1 MQDLTFVIGPD
12 RAVAEI
18 WETLGAAGITMEAS
32 CTFPTTD
39 GRNVRVVVSDE
50 QADAARGALLES
62 GFGALDQHPVVVT
75 ELEAASGSLG
85 RLARA
90 IADTGAQLHTLYMAR
105 GDRVVVGADDL
116 EKVKSVI

>member
-18 WETLGAAGITMEAS
+18 WETLGAADITMEAS

-50 QADAARGALLES
+50 QVEAARRALLAV
-62 GFGALDQHPVVVT
+62 GLGAVDQHPVVMAAV
-75 ELEAASGSLG
+75 EAAPGALG

-105 GDRVVVGADDL
+105 GNRVVVGADDL
-116 EKVKSVI
+116 EKVRSVI

>member
-1 MQDLTFVIGPD
+1 MQDMTFVIGPD

-18 WETLGAAGITMEAS
+18 WEAFGAAGIPMEAS

-39 GRNVRVVVSDE
+39 GRNVRVAVSDE
-50 QADAARGALLES
+50 NAVAARRALVAA
-62 GFGALDQHPVVVT
+62 GFAVVDQHDVVMADV
-75 ELEAASGSLG
+75 EAAPGALG

-105 GDRVVVGADDL
+105 GNRVVVGADDL
-116 EKVKSVI
+116 EKVRTVI